1 MVINS
6 LIVGVLRFLMDEVVD
21 QGVSNKEIELIIG
34 NSKRNFSGITST
46 MLQVVSYQ
54 KDMIPLRIMGK
65 NNLSNPELAISFSQ
79 VVKMC
84 QNPLSNGKLRIF
96 HARRVDE
103 MIQGVLLKY
112 LFRAKIKLVFS
123 SAAQRKRA
131 RFTCWLTRRMDA
143 VIAMCKASAS
153 HLEFPPN
160 AIIYHGVNTVT
171 YTPSEDKKKAWQSLD
186 LLALNQPKGKLGI
199 AILGRVR
206 KQKGVHLF
214 VQSCIALLND
224 YPDYT
229 AVIVGGISAKH
240 EKFTQELRDSIEHA
254 GLSERIVFAGEQ
266 DFSDI
271 PKIFSSLSLVV
282 ALSENEGF
290 GLTILEAMSSGA
302 AVLASE
308 AGAWPEVVR
317 EGIDGYIVP
326 VNDLAAVK
334 DKMALLLSDEVKLT
348 EMGQSG
354 RERVEAHYSV
364 EREARELTKFLKS
377 LV

>member
-1 MVINS
+1 
-6 LIVGVLRFLMDEVVD
+6 MDAVVD
-21 QGVSNKEIELIIG
+21 QGISNSEIELILG

-46 MLQVVSYQ
+46 MLQVMSYQ
-54 KDMIPLRIMGK
+54 KDMIPLRVMGK
-65 NNLSNPELAISFSQ
+65 NNLTEPSLAISFWQ

-84 QNPLSNGKLRIF
+84 QHPLKNGKLRIF

-131 RFTCWLTRRMDA
+131 KFTCWLTSRMDA
-143 VIAMCKASAS
+143 VIAMCNASAS
-153 HLEFPPN
+153 YLENPPN
-160 AIIYHGVNTVT
+160 TIIYHGVNTNT
-171 YTPSEDKKKAWQSLD
+171 YASSVDKQKAWQSLD
-186 LLALNQPKGKLGI
+186 LLSPVQEKGKRGI

-214 VQSCIALLND
+214 VQSCIELLKD

-229 AVIVGGISAKH
+229 AVIVGGIATKH
-240 EKFTQELRDSIEHA
+240 EKFTQELRDKITQA
-254 GLSERIVFAGEQ
+254 GLSQRIVFAGEQ
-266 DFSDI
+266 DFADI

-290 GLTILEAMSSGA
+290 GLTVLEAMSSGA

-308 AGAWPEVVR
+308 AGAWPEVIRQGV
-317 EGIDGYIVP
+317 DGYVVP

-334 DKMALLLSDEVKLT
+334 EKMALLLSDEDKLT
-348 EMGQSG
+348 KMGLAG
-354 RERVEAHYSV
+354 RQRVEEHYSV
-364 EREARELTKFLKS
+364 EREAKELTHFLKT